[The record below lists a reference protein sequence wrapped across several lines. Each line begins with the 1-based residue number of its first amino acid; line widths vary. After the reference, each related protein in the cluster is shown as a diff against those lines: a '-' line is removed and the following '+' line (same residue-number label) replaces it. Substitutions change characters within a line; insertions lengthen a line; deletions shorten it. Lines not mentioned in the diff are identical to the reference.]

1 MRKLAA
7 LVLLLTVGMV
17 SVAYGQG
24 RTITGTVTS
33 ATDNQ
38 PLPGATV
45 MVKGTTAGT
54 VTDLDGKYVLVVPQD
69 KDVLV
74 YTFLGFTTK
83 EESIGSRNVINVTME
98 EDVLGLETV
107 VVTAL
112 GISKEKLSLGI
123 STQEVGGDR
132 IASSGEENFIQ
143 GLAAKAAGVQVY
155 GSSGTPGASSKIIIR
170 GPSTFTNE
178 NQPLVVIDGVPI
190 DNSTTSTVAGDYPFN
205 ANLNGVSNSNR
216 GIDVNPDD
224 IESINILKGP
234 AAAAL
239 YGSRA
244 GSGAIIITTK
254 RGNKIGDKGV
264 HINFSSSLEMNQ
276 VNKLPAQQMMYAQGT
291 GGGKLKNDGTLEVE
305 GDYDTADPGPDLLWN
320 TADDVSAGGPN
331 SWGPLMTTLGIEP
344 VDNPAEFF
352 QTGLTYN
359 NNLSI
364 SGGNEFGS
372 LRLSLGN
379 TQDNGIIPNT
389 NYDRNSV
396 RINSDMRIWEK
407 FRISADANYINSG
420 GTRAQNGSNLS
431 GVMLSLMRAP
441 TSYDLAAGYEYAS
454 GANRNYFS
462 AYDNPYWTVYNNPF
476 TDNVNRLIGNFAA
489 IYNPLDWVTLTYR
502 IGTDTYSDRRK
513 QIFSIGSN
521 DPANAPGGQIEEN
534 YINYQQV
541 YSDLIATAS
550 RQITKDVNL
559 NLTLG
564 NNITTISSYNLYSR
578 GRDLT
583 IPDFYNMS
591 NASDLYTS
599 QFTSEQRNAAFFGE
613 FGFEYQEMLFF
624 TVTGRN
630 EWSSTYGPSLGSAF
644 FPSANMAFVFSE
656 VLPTNNIWSFGKLRI
671 AYAQAGIE
679 PQPYSANTY
688 FTSPLYTD
696 GFTDGYSFPFLGFPG
711 FGYSQLNTLGNPD
724 LRPERLTG
732 TELGV
737 DLKFWNGRIDVE
749 ATVYNQESSDILLTK
764 PIASTSGYSFVY
776 DNAGAMVNKGVEVS
790 LNVDAV
796 KRKNLTWNIGG
807 NFSRN
812 VNEVTQLAEGVDEI
826 EVEAGFGDPGAYV
839 IVGQPYGLLY
849 GSQWQYTEDGD
860 LIIGSN
866 GLPIIDTVSGVIGN
880 PYPDWLANI
889 NTGLSWK
896 GLTVSGLLDI
906 RKGGDIWCG
915 TIARMNR
922 IGISE
927 ASADRDQTYVIEG
940 VVLNETTG
948 EYEEN
953 TIEIGPDKY
962 FGDYLGD
969 NGATEQQVFD
979 GSWVRLREVKVAY
992 QFDMKDVKVIKGLTV
1007 SATGRNLWLK
1017 TDYPGVDP
1025 ETSLTGAGSNISG
1038 FDWFNNPGTRS
1049 FIFTVSAAF

>member
-1 MRKLAA
+1 MKKLAA
-7 LVLLLTVGMV
+7 LLMVLTSVWG
-17 SVAYGQG
+17 SVAYSQG

-33 ATDNQ
+33 STDNL

-54 VTDLDGKYVLVVPQD
+54 VTDLDGRYVLVVPQD

-74 YTFLGFTTK
+74 YTFLGFTSK
-83 EESIGSRNVINVTME
+83 EESIGSRNIINVVMD

-123 STQEVGGDR
+123 STQEVDGDR

-143 GLAAKAAGVQVY
+143 GLAAKASGVQVV
-155 GSSGTPGASSKIIIR
+155 GSGGSPGASSKIIIR

-178 NQPLVVIDGVPI
+178 NQPLIVVDGVPI

-205 ANLNGVSNSNR
+205 ATLNGVNNSNR
-216 GIDVNPDD
+216 GIDINPDD

-264 HINFSSSLEMNQ
+264 HINFSSSLELNQ
-276 VNKLPAQQMMYAQGT
+276 VNKLPKQQMLFAQGT
-291 GGGKLKNDGTLEVE
+291 GGGKLKNTGELVIE
-305 GDYDTADPGPDLLWN
+305 GNYDVADPGPDQLWN
-320 TADDVSAGGPN
+320 TPDDVSSGGPN
-331 SWGPLMTTLGIEP
+331 SWGPYMDSIGVTP

-352 QTGLTYN
+352 QTAMTYN
-359 NNLSI
+359 NNLSV
-364 SGGNEFGS
+364 SGGNDFGS
-372 LRLSLGN
+372 LRLSIGN

-389 NYDRNSV
+389 NYDRTSI
-396 RINSDMRIWEK
+396 RLNSDMHIWEK
-407 FRISADANYINSG
+407 FRVSADANYINSG

-431 GVMLSLMRAP
+431 GVMLSLLRAP
-441 TSYDLAAGYEYAS
+441 TSFDLSEGYEYPS
-454 GANRNYFS
+454 GANRNYYS
-462 AYDNPYWTVYNNPF
+462 AYDNPYWTVYNNPYA
-476 TDNVNRLIGNFAA
+476 DNVSRLVGNFSA
-489 IYNPLDWVTLTYR
+489 IYNPLDWVTVTYR
-502 IGTDTYSDRRK
+502 VGTDTYSDQRK
-513 QIFSIGSN
+513 QIFAIGSN
-521 DPANAPGGQIEEN
+521 DPVNAPGGQIEEN
-534 YINYQQV
+534 YINYSQL
-541 YSDLIATAS
+541 YSDLIASAS
-550 RQITKDVNL
+550 RQITPDVNL
-559 NLTLG
+559 SLTLG
-564 NNITTISSYNLYSR
+564 NNLTTISSYNLYSR

-583 IPDFYNMS
+583 IPDFYNLS

-624 TVTGRN
+624 SVTGRN
-630 EWSSTYGPSLGSAF
+630 EWSSTYGPSQGSAF
-644 FPSANMAFVFSE
+644 FPSASMAFVFSE
-656 VLPTNNIWSFGKLRI
+656 VLPTNKIWSFGKLRV

-679 PQPYSANTY
+679 PQPYSSNTY

-696 GFTDGYSFPFLGFPG
+696 GFTDGYSFPFLGYPG

-724 LRPERLTG
+724 LKPERLTG
-732 TELGV
+732 MELGV
-737 DLKFWNGRIDVE
+737 DLKFWNGRIDLE
-749 ATVYNQESSDILLTK
+749 ATLYNQESSDILLTK

-776 DNAGAMVNKGVEVS
+776 DNAGAMVNKGME
-790 LNVDAV
+790 LAFNVDAI
-796 KRKNLTWNIGG
+796 KTSQFTWNIGG

-839 IVGQPYGLLY
+839 MIGQPYGLLY
-849 GSQWQYTEDGD
+849 GSQWQYTEDGE

-866 GLPIIDTVSGVIGN
+866 GLPIIDSVSGVVGN

-889 NTGLSWK
+889 NTGFTFH
-896 GLTVSGLLDI
+896 GVTVSGLLDI

-927 ASADRDQTYVIEG
+927 ASGDRTETYVIEG
-940 VVLNETTG
+940 VVYVDSIG
-948 EYEEN
+948 DYVPN

-969 NGATEQQVFD
+969 NGAVEQQIYD

-992 QFDMKDVKVIKGLTV
+992 QFDMSDVKVIKSLTL

-1049 FIFTVSAAF
+1049 FIFSVSAAF